1 MAYSLSVAFT
11 AVLDDGSGGQQTFSV
26 SPGAVLPT
34 KPAFCGSGTATTTPT
49 AISYGSVTTP
59 KALVIVNDGANEI
72 TVDVGTDTHVIG
84 VTGSTTKLPFLV
96 LPTLASAPSV
106 STASSTSAYRTFI
119 VE

>member
-1 MAYSLSVAFT
+1 MAYTFSAVLSL
-11 AVLDDGSGGQQTFSV
+11 VLDDGLGGQQTMPLSSGSV
-26 SPGAVLPT
+26 VPT

-59 KALVIVNDGANEI
+59 KALVIVNDGAQEI

-106 STASSTSAYRTFI
+106 NTASSTSAYRTFI